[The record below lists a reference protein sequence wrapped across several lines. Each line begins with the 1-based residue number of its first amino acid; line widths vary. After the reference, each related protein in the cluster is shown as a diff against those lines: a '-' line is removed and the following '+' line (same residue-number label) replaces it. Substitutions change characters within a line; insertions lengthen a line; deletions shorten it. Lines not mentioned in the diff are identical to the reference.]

1 MSPAEH
7 HVATPNAAG
16 DEDYHLAASTGG
28 GEKWKDVPDKYLL
41 AIANFL
47 AGHVNDTEDFERF
60 NGPILKA
67 SIKSVYWLFLIQY
80 AALALLGVLMNITII
95 VYIMYHRLY
104 KDVTHAFITN
114 LALCH
119 FVQCALVL
127 PISLMVM
134 LIQNWIFGQ
143 FLCFF
148 LPMLQDIPL
157 HVAMISHIL
166 IAWDRMRWLND
177 PLKGRLPG
185 FVCCCATWLTGMVI
199 ALPYPIYTI
208 YVELGVSIHSLAT
221 GDWE

>member
-7 HVATPNAAG
+7 HVATSVHGASG
-16 DEDYHLAASTGG
+16 DDDFEMAASSS
-28 GEKWKDVPDKYLL
+28 GEKWRDVPDKYFL
-41 AIANFL
+41 AIAHFL
-47 AGHVNDTEDFERF
+47 AGHVNNTEDMERL

-80 AALALLGVLMNITII
+80 AALALLGVLMNITIV
-95 VYIMYHRLY
+95 VYLFYHRLY
-104 KDVTHAFITN
+104 KDVTHAFIIN

-148 LPMLQDIPL
+148 LPMLQVSTPL
-157 HVAMISHIL
+157 VIIISLSLSLFLHFGPDL
-166 IAWDRMRWLND
+166 SQSMPW
-177 PLKGRLPG
+177 PGRS
-185 FVCCCATWLTGMVI
+185 F
-199 ALPYPIYTI
+199 
-208 YVELGVSIHSLAT
+208 
-221 GDWE
+221 

>member
-7 HVATPNAAG
+7 HVATSVHGASG
-16 DEDYHLAASTGG
+16 DDDFEMAASSS
-28 GEKWKDVPDKYLL
+28 GEKWRDVPDKYFL
-41 AIANFL
+41 AIAHFL
-47 AGHVNDTEDFERF
+47 AGHVNNTEDMERL

-80 AALALLGVLMNITII
+80 AALALLGVLMNITIV
-95 VYIMYHRLY
+95 VYLFYHRLY
-104 KDVTHAFITN
+104 KDVTHAFIIN

-148 LPMLQDIPL
+148 LPMLQVSTPL
-157 HVAMISHIL
+157 VITISPSLSLFTFIWPRPEPEPEPAL
-166 IAWDRMRWLND
+166 AC
-177 PLKGRLPG
+177 LPRPG
-185 FVCCCATWLTGMVI
+185 SSF
-199 ALPYPIYTI
+199 
-208 YVELGVSIHSLAT
+208 
-221 GDWE
+221 